1 MRELAKARQAGSDLE
16 RLMEL
21 HERQAGILRKIEA
34 YEREIKRAHQKI
46 DDAERELLRDS
57 SKAKELEGQI
67 EVLRQYGEQLAAKR
81 QAIVRQVRVAE
92 DQEDLR
98 DIRMRIHKRLSQALS
113 VLTFALLGIP
123 LGIAAGRR
131 SVMIAFGIS
140 FAIVLLV
147 FYPLLILGQV
157 AAEAGTLPL
166 VPAIWGGNAL
176 TLAIGAVLTVKVLR
190 R

>member
-1 MRELAKARQAGSDLE
+1 M
-16 RLMEL
+16 
-21 HERQAGILRKIEA
+21 
-34 YEREIKRAHQKI
+34 
-46 DDAERELLRDS
+46 
-57 SKAKELEGQI
+57 
-67 EVLRQYGEQLAAKR
+67 
-81 QAIVRQVRVAE
+81 RVAE

-123 LGIAAGRR
+123 LGITAGRR
-131 SVMIAFGIS
+131 SVMIAFGLS
-140 FAIVLLV
+140 FAIVLVV

-166 VPAIWGGNAL
+166 VPAIWGGNAM
-176 TLAIGAVLTVKVLR
+176 TLAIGAFLSVKVLR